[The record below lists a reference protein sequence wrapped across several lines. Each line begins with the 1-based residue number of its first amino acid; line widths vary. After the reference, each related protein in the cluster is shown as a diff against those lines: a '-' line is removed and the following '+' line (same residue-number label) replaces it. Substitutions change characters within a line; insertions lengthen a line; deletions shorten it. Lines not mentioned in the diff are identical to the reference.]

1 MERKMENFDSSIM
14 LQHYHWFL
22 VVYWNQS
29 CAGDC
34 IHLTL
39 TLKQCRGI
47 NIPLAI
53 TLFEGNRIE
62 KHSSKV

>member
-22 VVYWNQS
+22 VILEPVVLEPV
-29 CAGDC
+29 C

-47 NIPLAI
+47 NISLCYNS
-53 TLFEGNRIE
+53 F
-62 KHSSKV
+62 